1 MRSGA
6 DLLGSAVRR
15 SPALPLGSRAEAAPL
30 WRGAEGGVDAARS
43 WPRVEWKVRE
53 RKGPRVTVRGGVAM
67 SLGAEVRGDSEFC
80 SGPIAKV
87 RRFHS
92 DPFGPLFFP
101 DAARMAWASA
111 VGFARPSWCLAMRA
125 SGPAAPERGGAQR
138 R

>member
-1 MRSGA
+1 
-6 DLLGSAVRR
+6 
-15 SPALPLGSRAEAAPL
+15 
-30 WRGAEGGVDAARS
+30 
-43 WPRVEWKVRE
+43 
-53 RKGPRVTVRGGVAM
+53 M